1 MKALDAAAVSSLVGG
16 APPAAS
22 LPPGR
27 GVAFHSADVRPGDVF
42 FALPGSHGHGIAYV
56 DEALARGAAY
66 VVSDL
71 PHPRGIR
78 VPDAEGALLTLG
90 RGARAELGARVVGV
104 TGSAGKTT
112 TKAMLA
118 AALDARSTAGNL
130 NTQRALAATL
140 VDAALAGD
148 GRPLVLE
155 LGIDH
160 VGEMTRLVA
169 LTAPTDALL
178 TSIAPSHLDGL
189 RSLDTVAREKATLL
203 TSVGGVRLASLQA
216 YRALP
221 LELRRGVT
229 AYAVLDE
236 DEPPPSLP
244 GLVPARRMSFDELGT
259 ELSYRGLRLRL
270 PLAGKAMVA
279 NALAAIAMAEMLGV
293 DVELAAQRVAGARL
307 EPGRLQRRRVGPV
320 IVLDDSY
327 NSNPASAALALEV
340 LRISPPPH
348 TAVLGDMLELGDESR
363 RHHLELGAATSD
375 LDAVL
380 AVGPASRAVL
390 EANPAALHAAAVE
403 DALPMLRTLP
413 RRGTVL
419 FKASRG
425 MRLERLVRAFE
436 ELVAAGADAGG
447 TP

>member
-1 MKALDAAAVSSLVGG
+1 M
-16 APPAAS
+16 
-22 LPPGR
+22 
-27 GVAFHSADVRPGDVF
+27 
-42 FALPGSHGHGIAYV
+42 
-56 DEALARGAAY
+56 
-66 VVSDL
+66 
-71 PHPRGIR
+71 
-78 VPDAEGALLTLG
+78 
-90 RGARAELGARVVGV
+90 
-104 TGSAGKTT
+104 
-112 TKAMLA
+112 
-118 AALDARSTAGNL
+118 
-130 NTQRALAATL
+130 
-140 VDAALAGD
+140 
-148 GRPLVLE
+148 
-155 LGIDH
+155 
-160 VGEMTRLVA
+160 
-169 LTAPTDALL
+169 
-178 TSIAPSHLDGL
+178 
-189 RSLDTVAREKATLL
+189 
-203 TSVGGVRLASLQA
+203 
-216 YRALP
+216 
-221 LELRRGVT
+221 
-229 AYAVLDE
+229 LDE